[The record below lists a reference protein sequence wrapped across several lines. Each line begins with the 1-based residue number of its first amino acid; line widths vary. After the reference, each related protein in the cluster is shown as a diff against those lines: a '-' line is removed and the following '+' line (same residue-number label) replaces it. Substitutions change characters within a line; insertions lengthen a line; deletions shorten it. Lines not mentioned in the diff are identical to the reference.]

1 MRKKGLFSMLV
12 CTCLCVI
19 LTAGCSAP
27 QNSGSPSPTAPSET
41 GAGSTGGVETPL
53 QTDGGENYIPPD
65 WQYDL
70 NVEEDMQYSYNIED
84 QFIPF
89 WERNVMYN
97 ESACFI
103 EENGVISAKLLC
115 TPESIISVRDWSLQN
130 QYVEGKD
137 YIWDEG
143 TKTLIRPEGSSIP

>member
-1 MRKKGLFSMLV
+1 MEGLELMRKKGLFSMLV

-97 ESACFI
+97 EERLLYRGERSYFGQAFMHAREYNI
-103 EENGVISAKLLC
+103 RARLVAAKPICRRQGLYL
-115 TPESIISVRDWSLQN
+115 
-130 QYVEGKD
+130 G
-137 YIWDEG
+137 
-143 TKTLIRPEGSSIP
+143 